1 MQSAILSGYATAEY
15 RLVIEPPEALREELL
30 RVKKYF
36 AATYD
41 CAAAALGK
49 PQITLLRFQQYEMI
63 EKRIIHRL
71 QLLVAAQDA
80 FLVALDGFSSFPTH
94 TICFQ
99 LTTQEAAKALVKSI
113 RPIQHLL
120 KIDKERKPH
129 FITEPYITLAS
140 SLLPWQYEKGWLEM
154 SHTHFSGKFMAEQL
168 VLLRKRGGEKR
179 YETVQRFVMKNEKMV
194 TVQGALF

>member
-1 MQSAILSGYATAEY
+1 MPSEILSGYATAEY
-15 RLVIEPPEALREELL
+15 RLVIEPPEVLREELL
-30 RVKKYF
+30 RLKKYF
-36 AATYD
+36 SETYD

-49 PQITLLRFQQYEMI
+49 PQITLLRFEQYEMI

-80 FLVALDGFSSFPTH
+80 FLVEMDGFSSFPTH

-129 FITEPYITLAS
+129 FITEPYITLAA

-154 SHTHFSGKFMAEQL
+154 SNTHFSGKFMAEEL
-168 VLLRKRGGEKR
+168 VLLRKREGEKR
-179 YETVQRFVMKNEKMV
+179 YETVQRFVMKNEKTV

>member
-41 CAAAALGK
+41 CAAAALGT